1 MTETFQTPGP
11 VILVLRIPA
20 GEIEIETVG
29 GAETRVELEPDD
41 DARIECRRRGDGH
54 EVLVEVKGRALG
66 RQREYRLRVQAPHG
80 ARVDA
85 NTKSAD
91 VRGRGRFESIQLNTG
106 SGDVSFDEVVGTVK
120 VNSAS
125 GEVGCVRI
133 GGEAAINTA
142 SGEVDVQDLVGPAT
156 IRSAS
161 GDVSIGSAASG
172 LSVQTASGDCRIG
185 AVAEGKV
192 DLKSASG
199 DLRIGISRGSRL
211 WVDAKSLSGETSSEL
226 DVGDMPV
233 GDDGPLVELRA
244 TTLSGD
250 IEIVRA

>member
-11 VILVLRIPA
+11 VTLVLRVPA

-41 DARIECRRRGDGH
+41 EARVDCRRRGDEY

-66 RQREYRLRVQAPHG
+66 RQREYRLRVQAPDG

-91 VRGRGRFESIQLNTG
+91 VLGRGRFASIQLNTA
-106 SGDVSFDEVVGTVK
+106 SGDVSFDEVEGAVK
-120 VNSAS
+120 VNSAT
-125 GEVGCVRI
+125 GEVGCARI
-133 GGEAAINTA
+133 GGEATISTA
-142 SGEVDVQDLVGPAT
+142 SGDVEVQDLAGPAT

-161 GDVSIGSAASG
+161 GDVSIGSAG
-172 LSVQTASGDCRIG
+172 PDLSVQTASGDGRIA
-185 AVAEGKV
+185 AVTEGKV

-226 DVGDMPV
+226 DVGDTPV